1 MAEDNESSENSSLTN
16 SAKPRDVVEMTE
28 GHLHGNGSKKE
39 VKSEKSTSPRNNKQ
53 IDNKINERFDQ
64 DFMIELMKRREIDEG
79 DRQNL
84 KKRTKVAERK
94 IQSQRVSIVDA
105 VSWQRSKD
113 VDDLEIPSIFL
124 QSNNNNNSRIN
135 PPA

>member
-1 MAEDNESSENSSLTN
+1 ML
-16 SAKPRDVVEMTE
+16 
-28 GHLHGNGSKKE
+28 
-39 VKSEKSTSPRNNKQ
+39 
-53 IDNKINERFDQ
+53 
-64 DFMIELMKRREIDEG
+64 ELMKRREIDEG

-124 QSNNNNNSRIN
+124 QSNYNNNSRIN